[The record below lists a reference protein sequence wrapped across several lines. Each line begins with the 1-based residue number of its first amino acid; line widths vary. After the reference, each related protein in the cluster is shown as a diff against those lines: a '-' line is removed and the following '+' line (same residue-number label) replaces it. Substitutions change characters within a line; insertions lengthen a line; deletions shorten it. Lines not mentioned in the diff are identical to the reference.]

1 MRFVLRAAS
10 LAAAFSC
17 LFFVACDRLV
27 EAEAEGVQKSGREV
41 QSEFL
46 ARFENAYSEK
56 DVDAAMRLVEMA
68 GAADA
73 RRTEKKFRAVFE
85 RAFDQRI
92 RRLWFRPPDGN
103 APLEYM
109 HAGTRYRPNLPIVA
123 TLVIE
128 FDISDPA
135 AATSA
140 TLPVGRNADGLRFVT
155 SVPAI

>member
-1 MRFVLRAAS
+1 MTKLRLSPCRAQTEPGPS
-10 LAAAFSC
+10 
-17 LFFVACDRLV
+17 VDR
-27 EAEAEGVQKSGREV
+27 AQTAPDPRPT
-41 QSEFL
+41 EFL